1 MALLLADEGQLERA
15 VELYA
20 TVSRYP
26 LVSNSRLL
34 ADRAGG
40 QIVAVTAQLP
50 PNVAAAAQA
59 RGRAR
64 DLEATMADLVAGLR
78 G

>member
-1 MALLLADEGQLERA
+1 MALLLADEGQAEQA

-20 TVSRYP
+20 SVSRYP
-26 LVSNSRLL
+26 LVANSRLL
-34 ADRAGG
+34 ADRAGP
-40 QIVAVTAQLP
+40 QMAAVTARLP
-50 PNVAAAAQA
+50 PDTAAAAQA

-64 DLEATMADLVAGLR
+64 DLEVVMAELAAELG